1 METAMMIA
9 DNSVNLD
16 DRILYLSA
24 DVNATSIAD
33 ICKQILAIEEVDRKG
48 LEKFRNYTIN
58 PIRLYVQS
66 FGGSIYDMWSLI
78 DIIEASQTPIIT
90 YCTGYCMSAA
100 ASIFMAG
107 HIRCMYEH
115 AYLMIH
121 QMYCYNGG
129 KYEDTKIDAEQ
140 HEKLHKRNVKFLKEK
155 TELPKKI
162 FDKIGKSK
170 EDVYLDAKHC
180 LKYKICDKIVPKSNM
195 RDILLQQMS
204 ELEQC
209 ECDCELDDME

>member
-1 METAMMIA
+1 MDFILDTNNA
-9 DNSVNLD
+9 ND
-16 DRILYLSA
+16 DRIIYLSSDISDQTIP
-24 DVNATSIAD
+24 DVCKRILSIN
-33 ICKQILAIEEVDRKG
+33 EVDRQG
-48 LEKFRNYTIN
+48 MEKYKKYVVQ
-58 PIRLYVQS
+58 PIQLHIQS
-66 FGGSIYDMWSLI
+66 FGGSIYDMWALI
-78 DIIEASQTPIIT
+78 DIIEASETPIIT

-209 ECDCELDDME
+209 ECECDLDDIE

>member
-100 ASIFMAG
+100 ALIFLAG
-107 HIRCMYEH
+107 HIRVMYKH
-115 AYLMIH
+115 STIMFH
-121 QMYCYNGG
+121 QMTAGYWAKFNDIQIEQKQLESMHKDMMKCIRKKTNL
-129 KYEDTKIDAEQ
+129 KDKFFKRIDD
-140 HEKLHKRNVKFLKEK
+140 N
-155 TELPKKI
+155 
-162 FDKIGKSK
+162 K
-170 EDVYLDAKHC
+170 EDVYFTAKECIKHG
-180 LKYKICDKIVPKSNM
+180 ICDKIAEKSDL
-195 RDILLQQMS
+195 RDVM
-204 ELEQC
+204 LEQLNASSDSEDNRDCC
-209 ECDCELDDME
+209 E